1 MRETWKCLYLVSKLH
16 NLGILYNVFI
26 LKSYSFMSNKRFEKV
41 LSRIRST
48 FLNGGARNM
57 QGCMFLCHK

>member
-1 MRETWKCLYLVSKLH
+1 MEMFVVVSKLH
-16 NLGILYNVFI
+16 NLHTLYNVFI
-26 LKSYSFMSNKRFEKV
+26 LKSYSFMWNKRFEKV

-48 FLNGGARNM
+48 FINGGAGNM